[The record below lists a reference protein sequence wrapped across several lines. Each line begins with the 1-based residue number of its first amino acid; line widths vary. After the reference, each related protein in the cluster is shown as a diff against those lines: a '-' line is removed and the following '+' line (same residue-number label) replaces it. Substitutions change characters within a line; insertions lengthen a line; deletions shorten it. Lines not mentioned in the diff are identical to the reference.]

1 MLFKLDEKEASRL
14 MLLLLSQ
21 DNVLDRFVLQLDVKV
36 IIDMVFS
43 ENFAAEK
50 RKYTGRKGDQEFV
63 SRDKKLQKEK

>member
-1 MLFKLDEKEASRL
+1 MLFKLDEKEACRL
-14 MLLLLSQ
+14 KLLLLSQ
-21 DNVLDRFVLQLDVKV
+21 DNVFDRFVLLLDVKA

-50 RKYTGRKGDQEFV
+50 RKYKGRKGDQEFV